1 MKGRPILGAFSGFFF
16 GLLLGISLWL
26 WGVVPLHSDLLLILP
41 ILGTLLGLVMAWW
54 APFGGSKDETP
65 AVTSPPTGSTE
76 PKYVDPGTADS
87 EPTD

>member
-1 MKGRPILGAFSGFFF
+1 MKGRPILGAISGFFF
-16 GLLLGISLWL
+16 GLLFGISLWL

-41 ILGTLLGLVMAWW
+41 ILGTLLGLVLAWW

-65 AVTSPPTGSTE
+65 AETAAPGDASE
-76 PKYVDPGTADS
+76 PEYVDPGTADR

>member
-26 WGVVPLHSDLLLILP
+26 WGMVPLHSDLLLILP

-65 AVTSPPTGSTE
+65 AVTSGRERSASWRWSAGIYRFHGS
-76 PKYVDPGTADS
+76 
-87 EPTD
+87 